1 MTRYSRPA
9 GNLVAVVIAGFLS
22 LQTVGGQAAQQPIAR
37 AQAQPSII
45 DQVWTREA
53 QYWQYV
59 KAGDVENYL
68 TLWNKDFRGWPCNDV
83 HPATK
88 SNIGDWVRE
97 IRDKKVRFTSA
108 LSREGATSVGGV
120 VVVYYRTPM
129 KYEYPDGH
137 TESVGKP
144 IKITH
149 TWMKVDGTWQI
160 IGGMCGADAPRS

>member
-1 MTRYSRPA
+1 MHRHARSV
-9 GNLVAVVIAGFLS
+9 LDLAVVAFVALMPIRTGGA
-22 LQTVGGQAAQQPIAR
+22 QTAPPAAK
-37 AQAQPSII
+37 AQPSIV
-45 DQVWTREA
+45 DEVWAREA
-53 QYWQYV
+53 QYWQFV

-68 TLWNKDFRGWPCNDV
+68 TLWHKDFRGWPCADE

-88 SNIGDWVRE
+88 ANISDWVRD
-97 IRDKKVRFTSA
+97 IRDKKIRFTSNPV
-108 LSREGATSVGGV
+108 REGATSVGGV

-144 IKITH
+144 VKITH
-149 TWMKVDGTWQI
+149 TWMKVNGTWQI